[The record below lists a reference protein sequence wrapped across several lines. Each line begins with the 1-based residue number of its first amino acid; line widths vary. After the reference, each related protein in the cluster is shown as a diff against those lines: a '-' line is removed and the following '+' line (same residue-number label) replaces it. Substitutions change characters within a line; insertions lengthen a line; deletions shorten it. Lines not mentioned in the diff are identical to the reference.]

1 MAITRNTDTN
11 RRFYTKYIRVTISDL
26 WTIYKRVIKMCDLE
40 FLSKIIPE
48 MDSKIRVVTYQKQRK
63 KTDKM
68 NGVYISRE
76 K

>member
-1 MAITRNTDTN
+1 
-11 RRFYTKYIRVTISDL
+11 
-26 WTIYKRVIKMCDLE
+26 MCDLE